1 MYNIFFTKRNK
12 QKRPTKASDYGR
24 RHNGM
29 AESTVTA
36 DSKLTSSDTRRRIWA
51 IVGASS
57 GNLVEWF
64 DFYVYS
70 FCSLYFAHIFFP
82 SGNTTTQLLQTAG
95 VFAAGFLM
103 RPIGGWLFGRI
114 ADKHGR
120 KKSMLLSVCMMC
132 FGSLVIAC
140 LPGYET
146 IGTWAPALLLLARLF
161 QGLSVGGE
169 YGTSATYMSEVAVE
183 GRKGFYASFQ
193 YVTLI
198 GGQLLALLVVV
209 VLQHTME
216 DAALR
221 EWGWRIPFA
230 LGAVL
235 AVVALWLRRQ
245 LDETSQQ
252 ETRALKEA
260 GSLKG
265 LWRNRRAFIMVLG
278 FTAAGSLCFYTF
290 TTYMQKYLVNTAG
303 MHANV
308 ASGIMTAALFVFM
321 LIQPLIGAAASNTN
335 ADWYC
340 RMAQENP
347 GVDVPVYGVPINT
360 REALGVLHFK
370 GFIIDDSV
378 LYSGASLNDVYLH
391 QHDKYR
397 YDRYH
402 LIRNRKMSDIMFEWV
417 TQNIMNGRGVNRLD
431 DVNRPKSPEIKN
443 DIRLFR
449 QELRDAA
456 YHFQGDADNDQLSVT
471 PLVGLGKSSLLNKTI
486 FHLMPC
492 AEQKLTICTPY
503 FNLPAILVRNIIQ
516 LLREGKKVEII
527 VGDKTANDF
536 YIPEDEPFKII
547 GALPYLYEINLRRF
561 LSRLQYYV
569 NTDQLV
575 VRLWKDDDNT
585 YHLKGMWVD
594 DKWMLITGNN
604 LNPRA
609 WRLDLENAILIHDP
623 QLELAPQREKEL
635 ELIREHT
642 TIVKHYRDLQ
652 SIADYPV
659 KVRKLIRRLRR
670 IRIDRLISR
679 IL

>member
-1 MYNIFFTKRNK
+1 
-12 QKRPTKASDYGR
+12 
-24 RHNGM
+24 M

-216 DAALR
+216 DAVLR

-260 GSLKG
+260 GSLKRIMAQSPCIHFYRCG
-265 LWRNRRAFIMVLG
+265 LPLFLYLHLHHLYAEVSGKYCGNACQRGEWHYDCRIVCIHAY
-278 FTAAGSLCFYTF
+278 S
-290 TTYMQKYLVNTAG
+290 TTYWRA
-303 MHANV
+303 
-308 ASGIMTAALFVFM
+308 
-321 LIQPLIGAAASNTN
+321 
-335 ADWYC
+335 
-340 RMAQENP
+340 
-347 GVDVPVYGVPINT
+347 
-360 REALGVLHFK
+360 
-370 GFIIDDSV
+370 
-378 LYSGASLNDVYLH
+378 
-391 QHDKYR
+391 
-397 YDRYH
+397 
-402 LIRNRKMSDIMFEWV
+402 
-417 TQNIMNGRGVNRLD
+417 
-431 DVNRPKSPEIKN
+431 
-443 DIRLFR
+443 
-449 QELRDAA
+449 
-456 YHFQGDADNDQLSVT
+456 
-471 PLVGLGKSSLLNKTI
+471 VG
-486 FHLMPC
+486 
-492 AEQKLTICTPY
+492 
-503 FNLPAILVRNIIQ
+503 
-516 LLREGKKVEII
+516 
-527 VGDKTANDF
+527 
-536 YIPEDEPFKII
+536 
-547 GALPYLYEINLRRF
+547 
-561 LSRLQYYV
+561 
-569 NTDQLV
+569 
-575 VRLWKDDDNT
+575 
-585 YHLKGMWVD
+585 
-594 DKWMLITGNN
+594 
-604 LNPRA
+604 
-609 WRLDLENAILIHDP
+609 
-623 QLELAPQREKEL
+623 
-635 ELIREHT
+635 
-642 TIVKHYRDLQ
+642 
-652 SIADYPV
+652 
-659 KVRKLIRRLRR
+659 
-670 IRIDRLISR
+670 
-679 IL
+679 